1 MAQQNEKE
9 NVLKH
14 EPMPVE
20 TKKFESKK
28 WTIDDFE
35 IGKPLGRG
43 KFGHVYLAREKKSKF
58 IVALK
63 VLYKKQLLKSNVE
76 HQLRREIE
84 IQSHLRHNNILR
96 MYGFFW
102 DDKKIYL
109 ILEYAPGGELYKELK
124 KQPESRHT
132 ESVAADYIK
141 QLCSALKYLHSKNV
155 IHRDIKPENLLN
167 CLGTIKIADF
177 GWSIHAPHNRR

>member
-1 MAQQNEKE
+1 MAVDKEIKEQLQKEKLDIFKGG
-9 NVLKH
+9 V
-14 EPMPVE
+14 
-20 TKKFESKK
+20 KKFEPKN

-84 IQSHLRHNNILR
+84 IQSHLRHDNILR

-102 DDKKIYL
+102 DEKKIYL
-109 ILEYAPGGELYKELK
+109 ILEYAPGGELYKDLK
-124 KQPESRHT
+124 KQPNQRYAEPS
-132 ESVAADYIK
+132 AADFIN
-141 QLCSALKYLHSKNV
+141 QMCTALKYLHSKDV

-167 CLGTIKIADF
+167 CLV
-177 GWSIHAPHNRR
+177 SHLS